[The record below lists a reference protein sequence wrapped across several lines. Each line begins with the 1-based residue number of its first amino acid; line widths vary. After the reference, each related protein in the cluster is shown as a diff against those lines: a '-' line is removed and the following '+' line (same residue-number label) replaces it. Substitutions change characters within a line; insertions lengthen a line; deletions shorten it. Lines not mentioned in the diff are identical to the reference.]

1 MTIDQ
6 AISNRIEV
14 SDKLSERLDG
24 LIRKAQRGIY
34 VDIEGELNALKL
46 DTGGR
51 IMYTVQ
57 NMALIRKIEISVR
70 QAAMA
75 QKKGLLGWIVE
86 KALELFGLSQ
96 VYFRLLKPSIPE
108 TVEDRVE
115 RLVML
120 RLGYDTQK
128 KKIVAGGW
136 LDTAFDVGGIARAVA
151 QDIARAIAA
160 KTTLKLFR
168 KQFRD
173 AFIDLKG
180 RGYVERHWKTV
191 SFDLMQQV
199 DRETQ
204 NQFAEALELPVA
216 LYSGTVK
223 ETTRPFCLERV
234 HQYYTRAEIVGWDN
248 EQWAG
253 KFRVGHN
260 SLVHCGGYNCRH
272 HLSWVSQ
279 ELVDVKNIQVNQ
291 YNNISHN
298 G

>member
-1 MTIDQ
+1 MTINQ
-6 AISNRIEV
+6 ATDRRIEV
-14 SDKLSERLDG
+14 TDELSARLEN
-24 LIRKAQRGIY
+24 LIRKVQGEMF
-34 VDIEGELNALKL
+34 VDLEAELDALQL
-46 DTGGR
+46 DDAGR
-51 IMYTVQ
+51 IRYTVS
-57 NMALIRKIEISVR
+57 NMALIRRIELKVR
-70 QAAMA
+70 QVAAKGR
-75 QKKGLLGWIVE
+75 QGLLSWIVDR
-86 KALELFGLSQ
+86 ALEIFGLNRL
-96 VYFRLLKPSIPE
+96 YFRIAAPAITE
-108 TVEDRVE
+108 QVEDRVE

-128 KKIVAGGW
+128 RKIVAGGW
-136 LDTAFDVGGIARAVA
+136 LDTAFDVGGIARSVA
-151 QDIARAIAA
+151 QDMARAIAA
-160 KTTLKLFR
+160 KMALKAFR

-173 AFIDLKG
+173 AFVNMKG
-180 RGYVERHWKTV
+180 HGYVERHWKTV

-199 DRETQ
+199 DREAQ
-204 NQFAEALELPVA
+204 NQFAETLALPVA

-234 HQYYTRAEIVGWDN
+234 HQYYTRAEIVGWDK

-279 ELVDVKNIQVNQ
+279 ELVEVKKIEVNQ